1 MTGTVLRGGH
11 VVRRVPFDETYL
23 QRSAVWLQDEDLRDL
38 IRSAP
43 FDADAQAAWYA
54 GLPHRDD
61 YAVWGIEVDGEPVGV
76 MSLKEIGVD
85 DGALYSMYVGERAFW
100 RSGIGRWALRE
111 VQGEVAARGLQWV
124 RGRIALHNT
133 RSQQAHFAL
142 GMKEVGREGD
152 EILVRIHVTA
162 EVPG

>member
-1 MTGTVLRGGH
+1 MSGAVLKGGQ

-23 QRSAVWLQDEDLRDL
+23 RHSAVWLQDEDLRDL

-43 FDADAQAAWYA
+43 FDAQEQAAWFA
-54 GLPHRDD
+54 ALPGRDD
-61 YAVWGIEVDGEPVGV
+61 YAVWGIAVDGEPVGV
-76 MSLKEIGVD
+76 MSLKDIGVD

-111 VQGEVAARGLQWV
+111 VQGEVAARGFQWV

-133 RSQQAHFAL
+133 RSQRAHFAL
-142 GMKEVGREGD
+142 GMEEVGRDGD
-152 EILVRIHVTA
+152 EILVRIHVRT
-162 EVPG
+162 EVPD